1 MILVLVTNLVV
12 GVGLALLGV
21 TMLRRAE
28 RVWVGVR
35 VPRDEEEVARVR
47 RANSLTA
54 PWLLLL
60 GSADALSALAGAV
73 LDLPPIGLAVAGL
86 VMLLLSIGVVA
97 AAAMLSR

>member
-60 GSADALSALAGAV
+60 GSAEALSAVAGV
-73 LDLPPIGLAVAGL
+73 LLDLPPIGLAVAGL
-86 VMLLLSIGVVA
+86 VMLLLSIGVIA
-97 AAAMLSR
+97 AAALLSR

>member
-60 GSADALSALAGAV
+60 GSADALSAIAGAV

-86 VMLLLSIGVVA
+86 MMLLMSIGVIA
-97 AAAMLSR
+97 AALLSR